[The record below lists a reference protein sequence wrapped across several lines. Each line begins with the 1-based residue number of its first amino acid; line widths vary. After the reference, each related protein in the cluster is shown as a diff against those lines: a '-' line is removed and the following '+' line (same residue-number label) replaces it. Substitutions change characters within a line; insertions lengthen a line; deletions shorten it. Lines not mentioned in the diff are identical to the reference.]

1 MSALGDL
8 LRRHREE
15 AQLTQEELASLAG
28 VSARTVSDI
37 ERGLRSRAY
46 ADTAARLSAA
56 LALSSPDSES
66 FLRAAR
72 GRRHPGPPAGAS
84 GAVPRPLTRL
94 IGRERELAEVVE
106 ALCTRRSRLLTVTGL
121 GGVGKT
127 RLALAVAAEAER
139 PYSGRVHFV
148 PVATNQDPQYVMEL
162 LGSCLGL
169 CGTITPERVAAHLKG
184 RPALVVLDGVEH
196 VMAAAA
202 EIEVALMTAPDL
214 QVLATSRERLGITGE
229 LEWVLSPLPVPTRT
243 DPQWATA
250 PSAALFL
257 ERASAVRPG
266 LQVDPDVVIDICHRV
281 SGVPLALELAA
292 ARARH
297 LPLGVLRDRLRSGM
311 GDLTY
316 YGHDRRGRHGSMEET
331 LAWSTASLGSDETLM
346 LQVGALFPGGW
357 RLDSAQSVC
366 GRTIDVVRAVSG
378 LVDKSLVVPDVA
390 SGVVAEVPRWRIL
403 DVVRQ
408 FVLGVTPPD
417 LQASLRARVSSCF
430 LDLLAEAARDVGREN
445 EWFHVLATEEANVR
459 AALTWA
465 VDDHDADNVL
475 RLANGMWQFW
485 QTSGQLT
492 EGRRW
497 LELGLSMRP
506 SADDETRMTAL
517 WGLGWLVYHQGDD
530 TAAEGAAGQLL
541 ELAGR
546 HANARARRN
555 ALTLGG
561 MVAISRENA
570 QDAVLLL
577 EEALRIARR
586 LDNTWLLATS
596 LLNLGLGHLSA
607 NDTNRGRTVIGEALT
622 VYEEVGDERFHARC
636 LGYLGMASL
645 LDGDPLRAHAL
656 LVGSLG
662 AFSDLGEPGGT
673 AEGLV
678 GLAAVFA
685 ITGHPERAAT
695 LAGAGERLRD
705 SYAAREL
712 PLDRRTNGR
721 CLASAEER
729 LGPKAWARSWT
740 RGRELPL
747 KDAIHLALT
756 TRI

>member
-1 MSALGDL
+1 MSALGVL
-8 LRRHREE
+8 LRRYRED

-46 ADTAARLSAA
+46 ADTAGRLSAA
-56 LALSSPDSES
+56 LALSSTDSEN

-72 GRRHPGPPAGAS
+72 GRRLLGSPASVSA
-84 GAVPRPLTRL
+84 AVPRPLTRL

-106 ALCTRRSRLLTVTGL
+106 VVGTQSSRLLTISGL

-127 RLALAVAAEAER
+127 RLALAVAAEVER
-139 PYSGRVHFV
+139 SHGRRVHFV
-148 PVATNQDPQYVMEL
+148 PVAVNQDPQYVVEL
-162 LGSCLGL
+162 LGTSLGM
-169 CGTITPERVAAHLKG
+169 CGTVTPERLAAHIEG
-184 RPALVVLDGVEH
+184 RPALVVLDGAEH

-202 EIEVALMTAPDL
+202 DIESVLLAAPEL

-229 LEWVLSPLPVPTRT
+229 RGWVLSPLPLPDRQ
-243 DPQWATA
+243 DPRWETS

-257 ERASAVRPG
+257 ERASAARPG
-266 LQVDPDVVIDICHRV
+266 LRVDPDVVIDICHQV

-297 LPLGVLRDRLRSGM
+297 LPLGVLRDRLRGGM

-316 YGHDRRGRHGSMEET
+316 YGHDRPGRHGSMEET
-331 LAWSTASLGSDETLM
+331 LAWSTASLGSDETSM

-366 GRTIDVVRAVSG
+366 GGAIDVVRAVSG
-378 LVDKSLVVPDVA
+378 LVDKSLVLPDAA
-390 SGVVAEVPRWRIL
+390 SGAAAEVPRWRIL

-408 FVLGVTPPD
+408 FVLGVTPHD
-417 LQASLRARVSSCF
+417 VQASLQARVLSCF
-430 LDLLAEAARDVGREN
+430 LDLLADADKDVGREN

-506 SADDETRMTAL
+506 KADDVARMTAL

-530 TAAEGAAGQLL
+530 TAAEGAAEKLLQLA
-541 ELAGR
+541 ER
-546 HANARARRN
+546 HADARARRN
-555 ALTLGG
+555 ALTLRG

-577 EEALRIARR
+577 EEALSIARR
-586 LDNTWLLATS
+586 LDSKWLLATS

-607 NDTNRGRTVIGEALT
+607 DDTNRGRTVIGEALT

-636 LGYLGMASL
+636 IGYLGMASL

-662 AFSDLGEPGGT
+662 AFSELGEPGGT

-685 ITGHPERAAT
+685 TTGHLERAAI

-721 CLASAEER
+721 WLASAEER
-729 LGPKAWARSWT
+729 VGPKAWARSWAH
-740 RGRELPL
+740 GRELPL
-747 KDAIHLALT
+747 SDAIHLALT
-756 TRI
+756 TPI